1 MRCEVGQAPWGA
13 GSVQPYL
20 SMVESRRRGF
30 GEKPRS
36 HSARGQESAVICCST
51 VPGRT
56 KEKMKGVVVVA
67 FRFEKL
73 ERRSLARLAVS
84 CAAFSWLQSS
94 GGRIFCWGFCVLC
107 HDPSEDRAGGIK
119 SNHAKAAAN
128 AG

>member
-1 MRCEVGQAPWGA
+1 MCEVRGRT
-13 GSVQPYL
+13 GSLGCGKRATLPIDGRVAT
-20 SMVESRRRGF
+20 GF

-84 CAAFSWLQSS
+84 CAAFSWLQSLFRRAHFLL
-94 GGRIFCWGFCVLC
+94 GGL
-107 HDPSEDRAGGIK
+107 P
-119 SNHAKAAAN
+119 
-128 AG
+128 

>member
-13 GSVQPYL
+13 GSVRPYL

-73 ERRSLARLAVS
+73 ERRSRVLR
-84 CAAFSWLQSS
+84 
-94 GGRIFCWGFCVLC
+94 RIFLVAKFVQAGAFFVGVLC
-107 HDPSEDRAGGIK
+107 VVP
-119 SNHAKAAAN
+119 
-128 AG
+128 